1 MTTET
6 ETQTEKPARAAT
18 RGPGFQD
25 ILDALAKMRAEHAA
39 EVAAMRAQYAALAD
53 RLEVLSALV
62 QSALP
67 AALVRL
73 SWESVQ
79 ELINEAPQTRLRL
92 LAPFSSPMMN
102 LVAGYEMDAC
112 DDRVRTHG
120 RGMVLALAT
129 VKSDAPAAMVRR
141 IIADHAAARVAAAQE
156 LKRIGLVQEAEQ
168 AKAHADKLA
177 AAAGV

>member
-6 ETQTEKPARAAT
+6 TTDKPARAAT

-25 ILDALAKMRAEHAA
+25 IIDLIAEMKAEHAA
-39 EVAAMRAQYAALAD
+39 EMASAKALLASLAD

-79 ELINEAPQTRLRL
+79 DLITGAPQTRLRL
-92 LAPFSSPMMN
+92 LAPFASPMMN
-102 LVAGYEMDAC
+102 LTAGYEMDAC
-112 DDRVRTHG
+112 DSRVRTHG
-120 RGMVLALAT
+120 RGMSLGLAT

-141 IIADHAAARVAAAQE
+141 IIADHAAAQVHASQE
-156 LKRIGLVQEAEQ
+156 LARIGLQQEAEQ
-168 AKAHADKLA
+168 ARAHADKLTR
-177 AAAGV
+177 AAGA